1 MISREL
7 SRERTREARS
17 AGPAGTRVRIAAEFQ
32 QVVIQMLSQP
42 TLLLMGHL

>member
-17 AGPAGTRVRIAAEFQ
+17 AGPAARVRIAAEFQ